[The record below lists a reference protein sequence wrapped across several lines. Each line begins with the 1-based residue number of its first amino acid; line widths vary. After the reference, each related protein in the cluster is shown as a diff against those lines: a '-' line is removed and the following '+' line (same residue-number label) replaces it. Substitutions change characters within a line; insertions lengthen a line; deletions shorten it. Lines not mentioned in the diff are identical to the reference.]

1 MKYKILTPNTQ
12 YSGVTEGVPF
22 ASGVGYTDDE
32 NVKNK
37 LVNNYGYSYEEE
49 KTATKPKAQA
59 EAAKPKKASG
69 K

>member
-1 MKYKILTPNTQ
+1 VKYKILTPNTQ
-12 YSGVTEGVPF
+12 YNGVTEGVPF

-49 KTATKPKAQA
+49 KPVTKPKTQA
-59 EAAKPKKASG
+59 EAVKPKKASG